1 MGLPLDTI
9 YDVLEGLVPYTIK
22 LMLYHFIEEEK
33 LFKLANLNHIVT
45 NFDYGYLESTSKLSQ
60 IQVSTLYSS
69 DKTNLVQSGML
80 LSFFFSF
87 VASQMWSFAGLLQIM
102 IGCCYVPKDSDHWL
116 HYLQLLEIMDYTFA
130 PVVCRDAPG
139 YL

>member
-80 LSFFFSF
+80 LSFFS
-87 VASQMWSFAGLLQIM
+87 LL
-102 IGCCYVPKDSDHWL
+102 
-116 HYLQLLEIMDYTFA
+116 
-130 PVVCRDAPG
+130 
-139 YL
+139 